1 MKILEKMG
9 LKTKLVTGFS
19 IPLMFLIAITVTVY
33 FSLQKLEYSNDK
45 VIHTYE
51 AVDLGEKLTTSMINM
66 ETGLRGFLVAG
77 REEYLE
83 PYTNGNIEFES
94 LIKDTREHVVE
105 YPEQIE
111 ILRQVQ
117 ALKERWVT
125 DHSEVVLG
133 YRRDV
138 VKGQEAANDF
148 EIVRAMNDVTEFIE
162 KGVGKKYMDQ
172 IRTLLGTFITAE
184 LDLVAL
190 RSQEAHETASTTTFI
205 IELGAILALIAGG
218 LLTYFLTRN
227 ITHQLGGE
235 PNKIKQIAESIAAGN
250 LDIDLSQQG
259 GQQTGVFA
267 AMVTMRDNLEER
279 GQADA
284 ENSGKMDA
292 ISKAQAVIE
301 FNMDG
306 SVITANDN
314 FLETLGYALDEIKG
328 QHHSMFVEP
337 AVRNSAEYKQFWERL
352 NRGEFATGEFKRI
365 DKSGEEVWIQAS
377 YNPILD
383 VSGTPFKVV
392 KFATDITAAKLATA
406 ENAGKMDAIS
416 KAQAVIEFNMDGT
429 IITAN
434 DNFLNALGYSLDEV
448 TGRHHS
454 MFVESEFKDSV
465 EYRQFWEK
473 LNRGEFEAA
482 EYKRIGK
489 GGKEVWIQAS
499 YNPILDANGTPFKV
513 VKFATDVTATKFAIN
528 DISRIVQL
536 LAQGDL
542 TEVIEADY
550 IGEFAQLKTDING
563 TIERLSAVMNDVNM
577 NSSSIAE
584 ASSEV
589 SGTAESLSQGASE
602 QAASVEETSAAI
614 EQMGASINQNSENAR
629 VTDGIATESSNAA
642 KEGGE
647 SVLATVQAMKD
658 IAEKISII
666 EDIAY
671 QTNMLALNAAIEAA
685 RAGEHGKGFAVV
697 AAEVRKLAERSQVAA
712 SQISELT
719 GSSVKVAEKAGGL
732 LEKMVPD
739 IARTAELVQ
748 EITAASEEQAGGVGQ
763 ITGAMQQLDQVTQ
776 QNAAASEELAATAE
790 EMRTQ
795 SQSLLE
801 VISFFRLSTDQGAGG
816 NVSQSQSV
824 ASVSKS
830 FGGQDSRKKTSPM
843 RSIDDSNAA
852 IDESQFERF

>member
-9 LKTKLVTGFS
+9 LKAKLVTGFS

-33 FSLQKLEYSNDK
+33 FSLQKLEHSNDE

-51 AVDLGEKLTTSMINM
+51 AVDLGEKLNSSMINM

-83 PYTNGNIEFES
+83 PYHNGNIEFEA
-94 LIKDTREHVVE
+94 LIISAREHVIDNS
-105 YPEQIE
+105 EQVE
-111 ILRQVQ
+111 ILRKTQ
-117 ALKERWVT
+117 ALKERWIT

-133 YRRDV
+133 YRREV
-138 VKGQEAANDF
+138 VEGQEAANDF
-148 EIVRAMNDVTEFIE
+148 EVVRAMNDVTEFIE

-172 IRTLLGTFITAE
+172 IRALIGTFITTE
-184 LDLVAL
+184 LDLVTV
-190 RSQEAHETASTTTFI
+190 RSQEAHETASSTTFI
-205 IELGAILALIAGG
+205 IELGAILALITGG
-218 LLTYFLTRN
+218 LLTFLLTRN

-235 PNKIKQIAESIAAGN
+235 PNKIKQIAEGIAAGD
-250 LDIDLSQQG
+250 LDMDLTQQG

-267 AMVTMRDNLEER
+267 AMVAMRDNLEER

-314 FLETLGYALDEIKG
+314 FLETLGYALDDITG

-352 NRGEFATGEFKRI
+352 NRGEYAAGEFKRI
-365 DKSGEEVWIQAS
+365 HKSGEEVWIQAS

-392 KFATDITAAKLATA
+392 KFASEITAAKLATA

-416 KAQAVIEFNMDGT
+416 KAQAVIEFNMDGS

-434 DNFLNALGYSLDEV
+434 DNFLSTLGYSLNEV
-448 TGRHHS
+448 TGQHHS
-454 MFVESEFKDSV
+454 MFIESAFKASA
-465 EYRQFWEK
+465 EYQQFWEK
-473 LNRGEFEAA
+473 LNRGEFESG
-482 EYKRIGK
+482 EFKRIGK

-499 YNPILDANGTPFKV
+499 YNPILDVNGVPFKV
-513 VKFATDVTATKFAIN
+513 VKFATDITGTKFAVN
-528 DISRIVQL
+528 DISRVIQL
-536 LAQGDL
+536 LAQGNL
-542 TEVIEADY
+542 TETIEAEY
-550 IGEFAQLKTDING
+550 QGEFGQLKTDINA
-563 TIERLSAVMNDVNM
+563 TIQRLSSVMSDIQM
-577 NSSSIAE
+577 NSTSIAS
-584 ASSEV
+584 ASEEI

-602 QAASVEETSAAI
+602 QAASVEETSASI
-614 EQMGASINQNSENAR
+614 EQMGASINQNSENSR
-629 VTDGIATESSNAA
+629 TTDGIATESSNAA
-642 KEGGE
+642 KEGGK
-647 SVLATVQAMKD
+647 SVLETVQAMKD

-712 SQISELT
+712 SEISDLT
-719 GSSVKVAEKAGGL
+719 GDSVKVAEKAGGL

-763 ITGAMQQLDQVTQ
+763 ITGAMQQLDNVTQ
-776 QNAAASEELAATAE
+776 QNAAASEELAATAQ

-801 VISFFRLSTDQGAGG
+801 IISFFELSNQQGSVGSSQAKA
-816 NVSQSQSV
+816 VSNG
-824 ASVSKS
+824 AES
-830 FGGQDSRKKTSPM
+830 FDRQETRRKASPM
-843 RSIDDSNAA
+843 RNIDTGNAA